1 MKQLRYDLL
10 LIALLLLLSAAAWL
24 LLRPRGEGAVAVV
37 TVDGAEAGR
46 YPLSEDRTVR
56 IESPGGYNLLT
67 IAGGAAAVTEADC
80 GDHTCVRTG
89 EIRLDGQSI
98 ICLPH
103 KVVITVE
110 GGEADGVDLSAH

>member
-1 MKQLRYDLL
+1 MKKLRYDLL
-10 LIALLLLLSAAAWL
+10 LILGLLLAAAVMYL
-24 LLRPRGEGAVAVV
+24 ALRPGGQGAWAVV

-89 EIRLDGQSI
+89 AVSRAGETIV
-98 ICLPH
+98 CLPH
-103 KVVITVE
+103 RLIVE
-110 GGEADGVDLSAH
+110 IRGGDGSDFDATAG